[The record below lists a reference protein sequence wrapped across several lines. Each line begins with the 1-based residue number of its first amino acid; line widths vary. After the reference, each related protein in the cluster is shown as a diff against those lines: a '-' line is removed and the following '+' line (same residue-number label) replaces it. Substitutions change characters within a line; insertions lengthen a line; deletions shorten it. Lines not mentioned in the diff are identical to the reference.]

1 MADRRFSAACF
12 TLCWNLVWPLCLAGS
27 GDCRQAHPAD
37 HIDDRTSGEIVPS
50 GNAFEI
56 GCYQRPWREALA
68 PEPQVFFCSWRREV
82 HHRLETAQECLIEV
96 AVQVE
101 VRIVTLLKLSIHC
114 SR

>member
-1 MADRRFSAACF
+1 MADRRFSAACC
-12 TLCWNLVWPLCLAGS
+12 TLCWNLVWPPGLAGS

-37 HIDDRTSGEIVPS
+37 QIDDRTSGEIVPS

-56 GCYQRPWREALA
+56 GCYQRPWRKALA

-82 HHRLETAQECLIEV
+82 HHRLEAAQEGLSEV

-101 VRIVTLLKLSIHC
+101 VRIVALLKLSIHC